1 MTGIIIA
8 FFLPIY
14 LIGLLVMALF
24 QMLGGK
30 YVAKLN
36 NATYGSAFIISLYS
50 SLATAIL
57 LTILGKIG
65 LLSSLGVGGSIVFS
79 ILLSVFSLAYVTK
92 LKWKC
97 ADFSTAIKASS
108 INIVITAIFWSI
120 ILSKFSEF
128 L

>member
-50 SLATAIL
+50 SLATDIL

>member
-1 MTGIIIA
+1 
-8 FFLPIY
+8 
-14 LIGLLVMALF
+14 MALF

-30 YVAKLN
+30 FVAKLDS
-36 NATYGSAFIISLYS
+36 ATYGSAFIISLYS

-65 LLSSLGVGGSIVFS
+65 LLSSLGIGGSIVFS
-79 ILLSVFSLAYVTK
+79 ILLSVLSLAYVTK

-97 ADFSTAIKASS
+97 TDFVVAIKASS
-108 INIVITAIFWSI
+108 INIIITAIFWSI
-120 ILSKFSEF
+120 MLSKFSEF

>member
-30 YVAKLN
+30 FVAKLD
-36 NATYGSAFIISLYS
+36 NATYGSAFMISLYS

-65 LLSSLGVGGSIVFS
+65 LLSSLGVGGSVVFS
-79 ILLSVFSLAYVTK
+79 ILLSVLSLAYVTK

-97 ADFSTAIKASS
+97 ADFIVAIKASS
-108 INIVITAIFWSI
+108 INIIITAIFWSI
-120 ILSKFSEF
+120 MLSKFSQF